1 VLRHIPSPFS
11 ARCRFYLILRGVNSN
26 NSSDRKQRETS
37 VGGLKA
43 VCNYL
48 KWLYLHC
55 PRHILVADWPASR
68 TANNLPPTPPARRA
82 ICCLTSALVLYSRVL
97 CEAAAAERAGE
108 QHTGSHCT
116 ASRRTTHEESLQGGQ
131 ENNSHTG
138 SRCTAS
144 RRTNLTRGVAAKRAG
159 EQHSHSWQE
168 NKSHTGS
175 RCRAGR
181 RITHGNVSVYYEQQQ
196 DSNLSFNTWEV
207 AVRRA
212 GKQQSYG
219 ESLQSGRRATHG

>member
-11 ARCRFYLILRGVNSN
+11 AARCRFYLILRGVNSN

-82 ICCLTSALVLYSRVL
+82 ICCLTSALVLYLRVL

-108 QHTGSHCT
+108 QHTRSHCK
-116 ASRRTTHEESLQGGQ
+116 ADRRTT
-131 ENNSHTG
+131 
-138 SRCTAS
+138 
-144 RRTNLTRGVAAKRAG
+144 LTRGVAAERAG
-159 EQHSHSWQE
+159 EQLSHSWQE
-168 NKSHTGS
+168 NDSHTGS

-181 RITHGNVSVYYEQQQ
+181 RKTHGDVSVYYEQQQ
-196 DSNLSFNTWEV
+196 DSNLSFNTC
-207 AVRRA
+207 
-212 GKQQSYG
+212 
-219 ESLQSGRRATHG
+219 ESL